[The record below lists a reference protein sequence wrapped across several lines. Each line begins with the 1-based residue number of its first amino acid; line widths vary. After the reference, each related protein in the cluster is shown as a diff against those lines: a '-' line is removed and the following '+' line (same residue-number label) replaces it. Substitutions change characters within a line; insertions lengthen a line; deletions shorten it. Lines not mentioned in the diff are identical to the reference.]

1 MDTGLLIEKFLLVV
15 ILFAV
20 SLGVAAYSTLLER
33 KVAAWMQDRI
43 GPDRAG
49 KWGLLQPLADG
60 GKLFFKE
67 DFIPTNSD
75 RFLFIIAPGL
85 SMGFALMASAV
96 IPWGPNM
103 MIFGREVSLQ
113 VADIN
118 VGMLFVMA
126 ISSVAVYGIMI
137 GAWASNN
144 KFSLFS
150 AIRAS
155 SQMISYELALGISII
170 TIVMLSGSLSLR
182 EIVESQHGFNWNIW
196 YQPVGFIVY
205 FVCMMAELNR
215 APFDM
220 AECESE
226 LITGHHTEYG
236 AMKMG
241 FYLFAEYV
249 HLFIGSAIISLL
261 YFGGYNF
268 PGMDYFSGNTLAI
281 LGALTFLGK
290 TAFFIFV
297 VMWIRWTVPRFRY
310 DQLMHLG
317 WKKLIPISIVNMM
330 ITAIAIGFSAGWFTN
345 TKTDEATAT
354 PTAKVEVVEN
364 PQSIIVNK

>member
-1 MDTGLLIEKFLLVV
+1 MDTGLIVEKIILVV
-15 ILFAV
+15 VLFAV
-20 SLGVAAYSTLLER
+20 SLGIAAYLTLMER
-33 KVAAWMQDRI
+33 KVAAWMQNRI

-103 MIFGREVSLQ
+103 TMFGREISLQ

-118 VGMLFVMA
+118 VGVLFVMA

-150 AIRAS
+150 AVRAS

-196 YQPVGFIVY
+196 YQPVGFIIY
-205 FVCMMAELNR
+205 FVCLLAELNR

-281 LGALTFLGK
+281 LGTLTFFGK
-290 TAFFIFV
+290 TAFFIFL
-297 VMWIRWTVPRFRY
+297 VMWVRWTLPRFRY

-330 ITAIAIGFSAGWFTN
+330 ITAIVIAISAGWFTN
-345 TKTDEATAT
+345 TKNEDK
-354 PTAKVEVVEN
+354 TAKAKIEVVES
-364 PQSIIVNK
+364 PQSIVLNK